1 MISNLREK
9 LSMLENR
16 RADPQAA
23 ASAAPR
29 GRIECRRFIETL
41 PPGALMSGGAPADP
55 AVMTAEEISALFRV
69 PAGDDYSPGRMLF
82 LDTETTGLSGG
93 AGTVAFLIGLGWFLQ
108 DGGFMLEQY
117 FMQDYDRE
125 ADMLER
131 LCERL
136 ERASMLVT
144 FNGKCFDAPIISS
157 RSIINRIRPP
167 LDRLTHLDLLHP
179 SRRMYRRRLG
189 SCSLGCLE
197 REVLGVVRDGDIP
210 GSEIPDIFFRY
221 LRDGDFTRLEQV
233 LAHNRQDILS
243 MALLMD
249 ALCRAWRDPGSL
261 NEPWDLYSCGRICE
275 ERSDPRAVQCYARAD
290 LPEARRALAA
300 WHRRRGEWDEAI
312 ALWHDIVRRGESG
325 IYAYV
330 ELSKYYEHRAR
341 DPETALAI
349 SEKALNRLRTLGFH
363 DTMQEEARA
372 LSARIARLRRR
383 AGRLNAERAGRD
395 G

>member
-1 MISNLREK
+1 MIGNLREK
-9 LSMLENR
+9 LSILESR
-16 RADPQAA
+16 RAEPQAA
-23 ASAAPR
+23 VSAAPQAH
-29 GRIECRRFIETL
+29 IECKRFAETL
-41 PPGALMSGGAPADP
+41 PPGAAMGGRAPADP
-55 AVMTAEEISALFRV
+55 AVMTDGAISALFRV
-69 PAGDDYSPGRMLF
+69 PAGGDYSPGRMLF

-93 AGTVAFLIGLGWFLQ
+93 AGTVAFLIGLGWFTQ
-108 DGGFMLEQY
+108 DGGFTLEQY

-131 LCERL
+131 LCGRL
-136 ERASMLVT
+136 ERASILVT
-144 FNGKCFDAPIISS
+144 FNGKCFDAPLISS

-167 LDRLTHLDLLHP
+167 LDRLTHLDLLHT
-179 SRRMYRRRLG
+179 SRRMYRRRLA

-210 GSEIPDIFFRY
+210 GSEIPDIFFSY

-261 NEPWDLYSCGRICE
+261 NEQWDLYSCGRIYE
-275 ERSDPRAVQCYARAD
+275 ERGDPRAAQCYARAD
-290 LPEARRALAA
+290 LPEARASLAA
-300 WHRRRGEWDEAI
+300 WHKRRGEWDMAL
-312 ALWHDIVRRGESG
+312 ALWQDIVHRGECG

-330 ELSKYYEHRAR
+330 ELSKYYEHRAH
-341 DPETALAI
+341 DPETALAV
-349 SEKALNRLRTLGFH
+349 SEKALSRLRALGFH
-363 DTMQEEARA
+363 DTIREEARA

-383 AGRLNAERAGRD
+383 VGRPDR
-395 G
+395 